1 MKRGSTVSKVFSST
15 GTKEVS
21 VTLTDDTGNEQTI
34 TRSVSVRKPPDVSF
48 SWTPDSPAD
57 DKTVEFTAS
66 AQDSVDT
73 YEWDFDDDGEID
85 ATGQTVENAFPDG
98 GEKTVTLYAQGSNGV
113 TNRLPRTVEVRQVP
127 PKASFSWQPEVPRD
141 KQDIVFNASSP
152 DDIRAFA
159 WDFDNDGT
167 VEREGK
173 TVTHAFPTDGKQ
185 AVVLQVEESTGDT
198 ANYTEVVTI
207 QQSAGFDLTTSQSTA
222 EVGDEVIA
230 QFSASNNVRDR
241 SLDVKL
247 RLDLPPSGVSITS
260 VGGGQLVSRQSTN
273 FVTIEPGGS
282 ETLRIT
288 MQVNEAENYSIG
300 GTALY
305 YFGEEDSGGRREASV
320 EPVNITV
327 NTAEQTSTPGESG
340 PGFGAVV
347 TLFAALLALGMRRSL
362 RK

>member
-1 MKRGSTVSKVFSST
+1 
-15 GTKEVS
+15 
-21 VTLTDDTGNEQTI
+21 
-34 TRSVSVRKPPDVSF
+34 
-48 SWTPDSPAD
+48 
-57 DKTVEFTAS
+57 
-66 AQDSVDT
+66 
-73 YEWDFDDDGEID
+73 
-85 ATGQTVENAFPDG
+85 
-98 GEKTVTLYAQGSNGV
+98 
-113 TNRLPRTVEVRQVP
+113 
-127 PKASFSWQPEVPRD
+127 
-141 KQDIVFNASSP
+141 
-152 DDIRAFA
+152 
-159 WDFDNDGT
+159 
-167 VEREGK
+167 
-173 TVTHAFPTDGKQ
+173 
-185 AVVLQVEESTGDT
+185 VLQVEESTGDT